1 MIGAYDRGETN
12 RAIWRRL
19 GGAGRLRA
27 NGRRREEKAWQT
39 GGRRHMTASGDLLQ
53 ALFQRLRS
61 DASLSALLGG
71 AGLLEQP
78 ADNVAF
84 PYVTCGQTSAFDWD
98 TGADNNADQLVTL
111 HVWSKAFGDAETH
124 AIMDSIKARLADA
137 ALAIGPRGQ
146 TRLSLEF
153 AEDRYDEDLAVH
165 HGLLRFRAITQ
176 ENA

>member
-1 MIGAYDRGETN
+1 
-12 RAIWRRL
+12 
-19 GGAGRLRA
+19 
-27 NGRRREEKAWQT
+27 
-39 GGRRHMTASGDLLQ
+39 MTASGDLQQ

-78 ADNVAF
+78 ADNAAF
-84 PYVTCGQTSAFDWD
+84 PHVTCGQTSAFDWD
-98 TGADNNADQLVTL
+98 TGAENNDDQLITL
-111 HVWSKAFGDAETH
+111 HVWSKAQGDAETL
-124 AIMDSIKARLADA
+124 AIMDAIKARLADA
-137 ALAIGPRGQ
+137 VLVIGPRGQ

-153 AEDRYDEDLAVH
+153 TEARHDEELLVH